1 MSRLLRCI
9 RSMGHARNW
18 SSPLLIAF
26 RGLPLIRETRWF
38 RLTNPNIRFPGENT
52 YYSTNEGNFKNLD
65 EGTQKAI
72 SWLRGEYS
80 LRYVGCLVTD
90 FHRNLLKGGIFLY
103 PGTRKS
109 PEGKLRL
116 MYEANPLGFI
126 AEQAGGAAS
135 SGTQRIL
142 DIQPE
147 DLHQRIPLI
156 VGKKE
161 VVEQTVSIIQGA

>member
-1 MSRLLRCI
+1 L
-9 RSMGHARNW
+9 
-18 SSPLLIAF
+18 
-26 RGLPLIRETRWF
+26 E
-38 RLTNPNIRFPGENT
+38 
-52 YYSTNEGNFKNLD
+52 EGA
-65 EGTQKAI
+65 QKAV

-103 PGTRKS
+103 PGTRKN

-142 DIQPE
+142 DIQPQ
-147 DLHQRIPLI
+147 DLHQRTPLI
-156 VGKKE
+156 VGHRD
-161 VVEQTVSIIQGA
+161 VVERTVSIIQGG